1 MQECIDKIPADGLNR
16 FNAITAA
23 PVLVFLDY
31 SILSAPSRTP
41 TTLYLLLKKVIQS
54 FSTPC
59 SFSSRVFQSGLTF
72 SALVDVLPR
81 AREASCPAKTG
92 VCLNDHISMRNSKA
106 SIIISFHKSSG
117 GGGGE
122 INQQPPS
129 YHR

>member
-16 FNAITAA
+16 FNAIAAA

-59 SFSSRVFQSGLTF
+59 SFSSRVFQSGLTS

-92 VCLNDHISMRNSKA
+92 VCSNVHISMPNSIT
-106 SIIISFHKSSG
+106 SIIISLDEYSG
-117 GGGGE
+117 A
-122 INQQPPS
+122 
-129 YHR
+129 